1 MKPKLTKSVLA
12 LFAFA
17 VLAAIVMAQEQSRS
31 VLGRIDHQALL
42 EAAPGIPA
50 TAAEAGRRTY
60 GTEINANA
68 DTAALDTFYA
78 PFYKRV
84 AAARDVIK
92 GAVEARSANQD
103 ALAQRSRAQADASP
117 IISRMGGTDQIA
129 EMSEE
134 EAQQA
139 AIQAAGDYQ
148 QSLAGAPGN
157 APSGGGM
164 QAMMQRMMN
173 DPAYQERFEKMSKQE
188 QEAEMRK
195 YMGNEHAPAPP
206 TGETAAERR
215 AKRAT
220 DETTAVIARQKELAD
235 IRQRL
240 NGIDAV
246 FAKKDQA
253 ILATPG
259 GYDQIAKE
267 ISARVEKLPVVAT
280 GEAGDMVDP
289 VKLQA
294 LQREQATRERTRA
307 TWELQQRAALYGQ
320 RKARYKEVAAAYTA
334 WLKHNLGTLSS
345 ETAQV
350 LDDATV
356 EMAVSVEEDLIGLSE
371 SLAKHTAEA
380 TQYAAQYERF
390 YQMRMSEPPARPFTK

>member
-1 MKPKLTKSVLA
+1 MKRKLTKSVLA
-12 LFAFA
+12 VFTLAM
-17 VLAAIVMAQEQSRS
+17 LAATVMAEEQSRD
-31 VLGRIDHQALL
+31 VLGKIDHQALL

-60 GTEINANA
+60 GTAIDANAN
-68 DTAALDTFYA
+68 TAALDSFYA

-84 AAARDVIK
+84 AAARGVIK
-92 GAVEARSANQD
+92 SAVEARSANNE
-103 ALAQRSRAQADASP
+103 ALAQRSVAQADASP
-117 IISRMGGTDQIA
+117 IVSRMGGTDKIA
-129 EMSEE
+129 EMSDEE
-134 EAQQA
+134 VQQA
-139 AIQAAGDYQ
+139 AIQAAGNYQ

-220 DETTAVIARQKELAD
+220 DETTAVIARQKELSD
-235 IRQRL
+235 IQQQL
-240 NGIDAV
+240 NGIDAA
-246 FAKKDQA
+246 FEKKDQA
-253 ILATPG
+253 ILVAPG

-267 ISARVEKLPVVAT
+267 IAARVEKLPVVAS

-294 LQREQATRERTRA
+294 LLREQATRERTRA
-307 TWELQQRAALYGQ
+307 TWELQQRAALYNQ
-320 RKARYKEVAAAYTA
+320 RKARYKAVAAAYTA
-334 WLKHNLGTLSS
+334 WLKRNLGTLSS

-350 LDDATV
+350 LDDATI

-371 SLAKHTAEA
+371 NLAKYTAKA
-380 TQYAAQYERF
+380 TEHAAPYEQS

>member
-12 LFAFA
+12 LFAVA
-17 VLAAIVMAQEQSRS
+17 MLAAVVMAEEQSRD
-31 VLGRIDHQALL
+31 VLGKIDHQALL
-42 EAAPGIPA
+42 DAAPGIPA

-60 GTEINANA
+60 GTEVNPNA
-68 DTAALDTFYA
+68 DTAALDAFYA
-78 PFYKRV
+78 RFYKLV

-92 GAVEARSANQD
+92 SAVDARPANQE
-103 ALAQRSRAQADASP
+103 ALAQRSIAHANASP
-117 IISRMGGTDQIA
+117 IVNRMGGTDKIG

-134 EAQQA
+134 EVQQA
-139 AIQAAGDYQ
+139 AIQATGNYQ

-195 YMGNEHAPAPP
+195 YMGNAHAPAPP
-206 TGETAAERR
+206 TGETAAERQ

-220 DETTAVIARQKELAD
+220 DETTAVIARQKELSD
-235 IRQRL
+235 IRQRM
-240 NGIDAV
+240 NGIDQV

-267 ISARVEKLPVVAT
+267 IAVRVEKLPVVAS

-289 VKLQA
+289 VKLQV

-307 TWELQQRAALYGQ
+307 TWELQQRAALYNQ

-334 WLKHNLGTLSS
+334 WLKRNLGTLSS

-356 EMAVSVEEDLIGLSE
+356 EMAVGLEQDLIGLSE
-371 SLAKHTAEA
+371 NLAKYTAEA
-380 TQYAAQYERF
+380 TQYAAQYERS

>member
-1 MKPKLTKSVLA
+1 MS
-12 LFAFA
+12 
-17 VLAAIVMAQEQSRS
+17 E
-31 VLGRIDHQALL
+31 
-42 EAAPGIPA
+42 
-50 TAAEAGRRTY
+50 AEA
-60 GTEINANA
+60 
-68 DTAALDTFYA
+68 
-78 PFYKRV
+78 
-84 AAARDVIK
+84 
-92 GAVEARSANQD
+92 
-103 ALAQRSRAQADASP
+103 QR
-117 IISRMGGTDQIA
+117 
-129 EMSEE
+129 
-134 EAQQA
+134 A

-157 APSGGGM
+157 APSGGM

-173 DPAYQERFEKMSKQE
+173 DPAYQERFEKMTKQE
-188 QEAEMRK
+188 QEAEVRK
-195 YMGNEHAPAPP
+195 YMGNAQAPAPP
-206 TGETAAERR
+206 TEETAAERR

-220 DETTAVIARQKELAD
+220 NETAAVIARQKELSD
-235 IRQRL
+235 IRQRM

-246 FAKKDQA
+246 FTKKDQA

-334 WLKHNLGTLSS
+334 WLKQSLGTLSS
-345 ETAQV
+345 ETAKV

-356 EMAVSVEEDLIGLSE
+356 EMAVGLEEDLIGLSE
-371 SLAKHTAEA
+371 NLAKYTAEA
-380 TQYAAQYERF
+380 TRDAAQYERS
-390 YQMRMSEPPARPFTK
+390 YRVRMSEPTARPFTK

>member
-1 MKPKLTKSVLA
+1 MKPTLTKPVLA
-12 LFAFA
+12 LFVLA
-17 VLAAIVMAQEQSRS
+17 VAAAIVVAEEQSRN
-31 VLGRIDHQALL
+31 VLGKIDHQALL
-42 EAAPGIPA
+42 EAAPGIPGTA
-50 TAAEAGRRTY
+50 TEASRRTY

-68 DTAALDTFYA
+68 DTAALDSLYA

-84 AAARDVIK
+84 AAARDVLK
-92 GAVEARSANQD
+92 NAVDARSANQE
-103 ALAQRSRAQADASP
+103 ALAQRTKAQADASP
-117 IISRMGGTDQIA
+117 IVNRMGGTDKIG
-129 EMSEE
+129 EMSEA

-148 QSLAGAPGN
+148 QSLSGAPGT
-157 APSGGGM
+157 APTGGGM
-164 QAMMQRMMN
+164 QAIMQRMMN
-173 DPAYQERFEKMSKQE
+173 DPAYQERFEKMTKQE

-220 DETTAVIARQKELAD
+220 DETAAVIARQKQLAD
-235 IRQRL
+235 IKQRIY
-240 NGIDAV
+240 GIDPV
-246 FAKKDQA
+246 FDKKDQA

-267 ISARVEKLPVVAT
+267 ISARIEKLPVVAT

-289 VKLQA
+289 VKVQA

-320 RKARYKEVAAAYTA
+320 RKARYKEAAAAYTA
-334 WLKHNLGTLSS
+334 WLKQNLGPLSS
-345 ETAQV
+345 QTAQV

-356 EMAVSVEEDLIGLSE
+356 EMAVDVEQDLIAVSE
-371 SLAKHTAEA
+371 NLARYAAEA
-380 TQYAAQYERF
+380 TRYAAQYERS
-390 YQMRMSEPPARPFTK
+390 YQARMSEPAARPFTK

>member
-1 MKPKLTKSVLA
+1 MKRKLAKSVLA
-12 LFAFA
+12 LFTFA
-17 VLAAIVMAQEQSRS
+17 MLAATVMAEEQSRE
-31 VLGRIDHQALL
+31 VLGKIDHQALL

-68 DTAALDTFYA
+68 DTAALDSFYA
-78 PFYKRV
+78 RFYKLV

-92 GAVEARSANQD
+92 HAVEARSANQE

-117 IISRMGGTDQIA
+117 IVSRMGGTDKIA
-129 EMSEE
+129 EMSDEE
-134 EAQQA
+134 VQQA
-139 AIQAAGDYQ
+139 AIQAAGSYQ
-148 QSLAGAPGN
+148 QSMAGAPGN
-157 APSGGGM
+157 APSGGM

-220 DETTAVIARQKELAD
+220 DETTAVVARQKELSE
-235 IRQRL
+235 IQRQL
-240 NGIDAV
+240 NGIDAA
-246 FAKKDQA
+246 FEKKDQA
-253 ILATPG
+253 ILAAPG

-267 ISARVEKLPVVAT
+267 IAARVEKLPVVAS
-280 GEAGDMVDP
+280 GEAGDIVDP

-294 LQREQATRERTRA
+294 LLWEQSTRERTRA
-307 TWELQQRAALYGQ
+307 TWELQQRAALYNQ
-320 RKARYKEVAAAYTA
+320 RKARYKAVAAAYTA
-334 WLKHNLGTLSS
+334 WLKRNLGTLSS

-371 SLAKHTAEA
+371 NLAKYTAKA
-380 TQYAAQYERF
+380 TEHAAQYEQS
-390 YQMRMSEPPARPFTK
+390 YQKRMSEPPARPFTK